1 MAFKGLQDLHLS
13 ELKGLQYHDIIILSI
28 SSDNIKL
35 SELIYI
41 TKLTKLYL

>member
-35 SELIYI
+35 SELIDA
-41 TKLTKLYL
+41 